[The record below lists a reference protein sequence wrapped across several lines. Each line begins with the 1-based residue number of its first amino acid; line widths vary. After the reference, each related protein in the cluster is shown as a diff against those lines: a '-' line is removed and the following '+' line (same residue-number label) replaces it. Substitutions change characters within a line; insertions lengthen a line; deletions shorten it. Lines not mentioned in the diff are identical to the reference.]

1 MIHKEIERL
10 HLNDLG
16 GLPITTPTTEQSNLR
31 THVRSA
37 TWGGPSDQE
46 IGEHVAFNLVNQL
59 LDEDINADSGHED
72 AGSPV
77 DLRQFDW
84 SGQSWQGTPSE
95 SNFLYPGGSYGSLSS
110 YSSADSALVPD
121 VRLLVPQQSVWA
133 GTNAGPA
140 LHDAMLS
147 SEDKPSSSAPPS
159 TSSSPPSGGDFYFRQ
174 QSSPLIQSDEYTQFQ
189 NQCLSGNSGTTNRH
203 SYPQVS
209 TSGFPQP
216 KIKQPLLATP
226 PIPNGKD
233 VLRGY
238 RGGNGGFP
246 SKPVY
251 PTRYHNGRNFNN
263 GHLRQYP
270 GTYNQSSHQYHS
282 KPPMQHYHG
291 HQQYGQVQLRYSD
304 RQNRPPRLAN
314 KSRRFSDGILYTSF
328 DPLSQDQFADPMIGG
343 LSMDGGPPL
352 PPPPQQLHMGLRG
365 TKPRKS
371 SVVGRS
377 HSFHYPPH
385 GRPTHFFSPH
395 SSTPGSS
402 PPMPHEQR

>member
-1 MIHKEIERL
+1 
-10 HLNDLG
+10 
-16 GLPITTPTTEQSNLR
+16 
-31 THVRSA
+31 
-37 TWGGPSDQE
+37 
-46 IGEHVAFNLVNQL
+46 
-59 LDEDINADSGHED
+59 
-72 AGSPV
+72 
-77 DLRQFDW
+77 
-84 SGQSWQGTPSE
+84 
-95 SNFLYPGGSYGSLSS
+95 LSS
-110 YSSADSALVPD
+110 YSSADSALAPE

-133 GTNAGPA
+133 GTNVG
-140 LHDAMLS
+140 LTLQDLM

-174 QSSPLIQSDEYTQFQ
+174 QSSPLIQSDEYSPFQ
-189 NQCLSGNSGTTNRH
+189 NHPPASNSGTTNRH

-226 PIPNGKD
+226 PIPTGKD

-238 RGGNGGFP
+238 RGGNGTFP

-251 PTRYHNGRNFNN
+251 PPSRYHNGRNFNN

-270 GTYNQSSHQYHS
+270 GSYSQSSHQYHG

-328 DPLSQDQFADPMIGG
+328 DPLSQDKFAEPAMGG
-343 LSMDGGPPL
+343 LSMDSGPPL
-352 PPPPQQLHMGLRG
+352 PPPSQPFHMGIRG
-365 TKPRKS
+365 STKPRKS
-371 SVVGRS
+371 NVVGRS
-377 HSFHYPPH
+377 HSFHCPPP
-385 GRPTHFFSPH
+385 GRPSHFFAPH